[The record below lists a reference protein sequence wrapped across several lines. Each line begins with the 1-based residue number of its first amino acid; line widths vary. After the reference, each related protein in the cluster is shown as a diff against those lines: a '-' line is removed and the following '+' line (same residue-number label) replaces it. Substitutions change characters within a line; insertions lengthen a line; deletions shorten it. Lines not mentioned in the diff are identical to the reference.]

1 MTRRNQRSKTADEQP
16 ASLAGWLYA
25 DLFLLLFVVGLSA
38 AWITKKQD
46 PPPESKATPTTS
58 TSTSTTTT
66 TLPKERRP
74 RFVKQEVVF
83 EPFQRSDRSA
93 IEDEL
98 NSEIEERGLSDQT
111 KVAVAVIYGGS
122 SVCTPTG
129 TEGRQ
134 SAEDLFELLKESD
147 SRHFYEDT
155 AVVPISRCQLGAGN
169 FVLRLYLVDFAGSIK

>member
-1 MTRRNQRSKTADEQP
+1 MTRRIQRSKTADEQP

-46 PPPESKATPTTS
+46 PPPEAKATPT

-83 EPFQRSDRSA
+83 EPFRRSDRSS
-93 IEDEL
+93 IESKL
-98 NSEIEERGLSDQT
+98 NSRIEEWGLSEQT
-111 KVAVAVIYGGS
+111 KVAVAVIYGGHS
-122 SVCTPTG
+122 SCPDTNS
-129 TEGRQ
+129 EGARRAQ
-134 SAEDLFELLKESD
+134 ELFELLKESD
-147 SRHFYEDT
+147 PDHFYEDS
-155 AVVPISRCQLGAGN
+155 AVVPISSCKLGEGS
-169 FVLRLYLVDFAGSIK
+169 FSLKLYLVDFAGSIK